1 MISMRSSRIFLI
13 ALTVVILLSQMS
25 EAFAHHILGRPSYQ
39 LNEDSNTPPSL
50 QGEAEMG
57 EYYVT
62 YMIYPAFPKPGE
74 PGRISVYIKRL
85 DNSKSFDGVVK
96 FTAHRDDVFL
106 FSSTSG
112 KTENLGTQRLD
123 DSVYRQAFNFH
134 AAGDFL
140 VRAKFKSKGE
150 DYTLDIPL
158 RVGAPKFIGP
168 IGIFVGVF
176 IAILLLVSIVQY
188 RRSMTGKI
196 RTQHQS
202 DLQN

>member
-1 MISMRSSRIFLI
+1 MCTSRIFLI
-13 ALTVVILLSQMS
+13 VLTALIGLSQVS

-57 EYYVT
+57 DYYIT
-62 YMIYPAFPKPGE
+62 YMIYPAFPKPE
-74 PGRISVYIKRL
+74 EQGRISVYIKRL
-85 DNSKSFDGVVK
+85 DTNKSFDGRVK
-96 FTAHRDDVFL
+96 FTAHQDEFL
-106 FSSTSG
+106 SFSSAQV
-112 KTENLGTQRLD
+112 ENLGTQRLD

-140 VRAKFKSKGE
+140 VRAKFQSNGE

-168 IGIFVGVF
+168 IGIFVGVLSHLLGSTGN
-176 IAILLLVSIVQY
+176 AIPLLTISFPL
-188 RRSMTGKI
+188 
-196 RTQHQS
+196 RT
-202 DLQN
+202 DY

>member
-1 MISMRSSRIFLI
+1 MIAMSTSRIFLI
-13 ALTVVILLSQMS
+13 VLTALIGLSQVS
-25 EAFAHHILGRPSYQ
+25 EALAHHILGRPSYQ
-39 LNEDSNTPPSL
+39 LNEDSNTPPTL
-50 QGEAEMG
+50 QGESEMG
-57 EYYVT
+57 DYYIT
-62 YMIYPAFPKPGE
+62 YMIYPAFPKPKE

-85 DNSKSFDGVVK
+85 DSSKSFDGKVN
-96 FTAHRDDVFL
+96 FTAHRDDIL
-106 FSSTSG
+106 SFSSG
-112 KTENLGTQRLD
+112 NIENLGTQRLD

-140 VRAKFKSKGE
+140 VRAKFESNGE

-168 IGIFVGVF
+168 IGIFVGIF

-188 RRSMTGKI
+188 RRSMTGKL
-196 RTQHQS
+196 RSQHQS